1 MTDTSPPPPFVRPPG
16 PQRGRIPRDQDPTAR
31 GYLVTAADIERVYPH
46 ATQVIQRG
54 HWLTYEQAGVNA
66 ALQKLGEYRL
76 NNFNGIT
83 TIRFLEPEP
92 ADLFAEHALANGL
105 HRLRA
110 NSHKGATREE
120 VAIEW
125 ERREAEREEILAWG
139 RTTGMLREVVQHYRF
154 ERSTGAWSY
163 TAHLSA
169 GRLIE
174 KTHPTVVDPVN
185 HAGVMIV
192 WAEKEHRA
200 WFWNGCRGNH
210 HL

>member
-1 MTDTSPPPPFVRPPG
+1 MVGLTLDDVAPMRS
-16 PQRGRIPRDQDPTAR
+16 RIPRDRDPTGR
-31 GYLVTAADIERVYPH
+31 GYLVTSTDVERIYPH
-46 ATQVIQRG
+46 PVQIIQRG
-54 HWLTYEQAGVNA
+54 HWLAHEQAEVNGR
-66 ALQKLGEYRL
+66 LRELGEHRL
-76 NNFNGIT
+76 SRFNGLAT
-83 TIRFLEPEP
+83 VRFLEPEP
-92 ADLFAEHALANGL
+92 ANLFAEQALAQGL
-105 HRLRA
+105 HRLHA
-110 NSHKGATREE
+110 GSHHGATREQ
-120 VAIEW
+120 VAMEW

-154 ERSTGAWSY
+154 ERSTGAWSQ

-174 KTHPTVVDPVN
+174 KTHPTVPDPAN

-200 WFWNGCRGNH
+200 WFWNGCRGDH

>member
-1 MTDTSPPPPFVRPPG
+1 MVGSTVHDVVNAPPTRLL
-16 PQRGRIPRDQDPTAR
+16 RDQDATSR
-31 GYLVTAADIERVYPH
+31 SYYVTSTDIERVYPH

-54 HWLTYEQAGVNA
+54 HWLAYEQAGVNA
-66 ALQKLGEYRL
+66 TLRRLGEHRL
-76 NNFNGIT
+76 GRFNGLA
-83 TIRFLEPEP
+83 TIRFLEPGP
-92 ADLFAEHALANGL
+92 AALFAEHALAHGL

-110 NSHKGATREE
+110 GSHHGATREE
-120 VAIEW
+120 VAMEW

-154 ERSTGAWSY
+154 ERSTGTWSR

-174 KTHPTVVDPVN
+174 KTHPTISDPVN
-185 HAGVMIV
+185 RAGVMIV

-200 WFWNGCRGNH
+200 WFWNGCRGDH